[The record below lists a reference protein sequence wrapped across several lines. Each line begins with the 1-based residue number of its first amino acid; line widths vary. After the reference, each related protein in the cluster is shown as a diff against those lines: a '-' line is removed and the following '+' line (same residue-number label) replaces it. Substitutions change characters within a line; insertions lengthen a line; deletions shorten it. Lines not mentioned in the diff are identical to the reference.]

1 MFVTFSSKDRQWV
14 TNKLTPLLERQCL
27 KYCIHSRDFEL
38 GRALVDNMAES
49 VYASRKVLAVMSK
62 SYMESKFCRGE
73 LEMALYRS
81 KIGGDGSL
89 LVVTIDGMEK
99 KKLPKALR
107 ESTFVDYHSDAGNVW
122 EKKLVRFLAR
132 KEKNSDT
139 LNTKL

>member
-1 MFVTFSSKDRQWV
+1 
-14 TNKLTPLLERQCL
+14 
-27 KYCIHSRDFEL
+27 
-38 GRALVDNMAES
+38 MAES

-107 ESTFVDYHSDAGNVW
+107 ESTFVDYHSDAGSVW
-122 EKKLVRFLAR
+122 EKKLVRFLAQ